1 MAPTGRRKR
10 GSCWRTG
17 ARRRQGPAVP
27 GAGPACF
34 SRDSV
39 AESETPVFQAF
50 LTTPSEQQR
59 FTFPAPQDTGAGHF
73 DTDPSSPHGD
83 PGPRYPQ
90 PATDPSPPHRETEP
104 TRPHWETAPKSP
116 LYETAPKYPYQE
128 TDAKYPYQETGP
140 KYPYQETGPKYPDQQ
155 TDPKYPYSETDPKY
169 PFSQTDTRYPKQE
182 TDPKYPYQETDSKY
196 TYQETFPKYPYQETD
211 PKYPDAERTPPG
223 GRRPVTAAGAGG
235 RRFSEAASPRPR
247 RLDETGRSQS
257 EEGWRLPPTR
267 VLLEQATLES
277 DETGSPGVS
286 SDMRGLHMDVRDS
299 SNVHVGPK
307 VIDQRNIHVARLD
320 SRVDNLH
327 RHEHVQEKHEHIRS
341 KHEHVQNKTEVHS
354 KTENIKH
361 EHIQNKHEYIQV
373 NKTEIVHTN
382 AKAIFADRLYFGYDC
397 SVRHDAAA
405 RSAPSSPSRVS
416 LEPRQFQEG
425 RRFLETRYTSWTTLS
440 MPLPW
445 YDDMVLDLSKSCVDF
460 TMVSTGSGSVG
471 TYNGVEQL
479 VREQLGRQ
487 QQTLHLPRL
496 YCDAAGFSALAAL
509 IRQHVSLKTLDVSVF
524 LVDGPVDLACT
535 SYTQLN
541 RKAMGRNRKMS
552 VSPEAV
558 RKVPLHRAGPGR
570 PHPTADQGL
579 RARSNPDRPR
589 TGPDQELERLNAV
602 LAVNLKDER
611 RVRVVDG
618 IWHLV
623 DQAGSRAMYPLPMC
637 DKMSHRS
644 GYHQLFEA
652 VRSRGA
658 RLENLTIGRESLT
671 KQDFVCLGETIRKS
685 ESLTALSIANVEKVA
700 NIFPLITGLPT
711 ARRLES
717 LLLRSPLSDVNDFL
731 FSVFCR
737 CLEDNASLQE
747 LNIQQWKFKLESPAS
762 VDQLRSLM
770 KNTSVQR
777 LDAADC
783 RVTLAC
789 RVDDLTF
796 PCASI
801 CRLNLSNCSVE
812 TSGDSLRGATLLPL
826 LQGLSALKQ
835 LDLSHSAAPPL
846 NDAAVKA
853 FFAGLSSFK
862 TLQELAICGWSYDV
876 TNPEAAYAE
885 TKAAARKWS
894 RLTTVR
900 VDKSQFTARAAE
912 CGKQWLV
919 QAMATG
925 VPHLQELRFSSL
937 TLAGHAT
944 CAITR
949 RQVESLAKAILKA
962 KWTGHALRLYM
973 QQVDPRLVGT
983 FVELTSS
990 SSRIDVTSNGR
1001 IVMFKRLNSGQWW
1014 RLRPR

>member
-487 QQTLHLPRL
+487 QQPERALRIVVEGH
-496 YCDAAGFSALAAL
+496 AGYGKTTLAAKVAYDWATGQDYL
-509 IRQHVSLKTLDVSVF
+509 KQFSHAFLVLLREFRGSLDEHIKSQHYPLELGDGDAFLQYLKTNQEKVLFIFDGYDELPKEGRETIDQIMSGRAFVHSGAVMTSRPMTMMFKKYCQVVGLVGFDDRKKSEFVRLVYKDRPQMRIDAFLRVLAGDRSVSELAQCPLMCLLLCEMHQRGAF
-524 LVDGPVDLACT
+524 GGRATKSKLYSELFLYLVDKAVHRRLPQPLAEERARLAASYDEALGRFGQFCLQCLACDQLSFTEQQIPKGCEAGKLFDVGFIVKCRNFT
-535 SYTQLN
+535 SY
-541 RKAMGRNRKMS
+541 MGSETYYEPIHKTFMEFLAAKYLKSIVHEEEHLKRELLRLRQGTS
-552 VSPEAV
+552 
-558 RKVPLHRAGPGR
+558 RA
-570 PHPTADQGL
+570 
-579 RARSNPDRPR
+579 SER
-589 TGPDQELERLNAV
+589 TGPAV
-602 LAVNLKDER
+602 S
-611 RVRVVDG
+611 VRPA
-618 IWHLV
+618 
-623 DQAGSRAMYPLPMC
+623 AG
-637 DKMSHRS
+637 
-644 GYHQLFEA
+644 
-652 VRSRGA
+652 
-658 RLENLTIGRESLT
+658 
-671 KQDFVCLGETIRKS
+671 
-685 ESLTALSIANVEKVA
+685 
-700 NIFPLITGLPT
+700 
-711 ARRLES
+711 RRLD
-717 LLLRSPLSDVNDFL
+717 RHG
-731 FSVFCR
+731 
-737 CLEDNASLQE
+737 
-747 LNIQQWKFKLESPAS
+747 
-762 VDQLRSLM
+762 
-770 KNTSVQR
+770 
-777 LDAADC
+777 AA
-783 RVTLAC
+783 
-789 RVDDLTF
+789 
-796 PCASI
+796 
-801 CRLNLSNCSVE
+801 
-812 TSGDSLRGATLLPL
+812 G
-826 LQGLSALKQ
+826 
-835 LDLSHSAAPPL
+835 
-846 NDAAVKA
+846 
-853 FFAGLSSFK
+853 
-862 TLQELAICGWSYDV
+862 CG
-876 TNPEAAYAE
+876 
-885 TKAAARKWS
+885 
-894 RLTTVR
+894 
-900 VDKSQFTARAAE
+900 
-912 CGKQWLV
+912 
-919 QAMATG
+919 
-925 VPHLQELRFSSL
+925 
-937 TLAGHAT
+937 
-944 CAITR
+944 
-949 RQVESLAKAILKA
+949 
-962 KWTGHALRLYM
+962 
-973 QQVDPRLVGT
+973 
-983 FVELTSS
+983 
-990 SSRIDVTSNGR
+990 
-1001 IVMFKRLNSGQWW
+1001 
-1014 RLRPR
+1014 